1 MVWWTGRCFVKNWW
15 TWWLGDVAGLMI
27 VVPLILACHQR
38 GWRTWNVGRRLELA
52 VLFLCVVAAGQCIF
66 GNWLSDRLA
75 ENMIYAT
82 MILLIWVA
90 LRFELAEI
98 TAATLL
104 LCLAAIWGI
113 SRGVGAYRTEDSLFH
128 LQIFMNVYAATGLA
142 MAGIIAERRE
152 AACGSADI
160 AGPAARRDRS
170 AGTHPR
176 SLPPAPGVG
185 TRCHDCHAGRRR
197 DPAGQR
203 SRGED
208 VWLPSRRHWSAK
220 PSRCSF
226 RSVTGSGISN
236 TAEYKS
242 APHIR
247 LMGIGVELSARRRD
261 GRAFPVE
268 IALGPL
274 PTDEGLFVISS
285 IRDVTDRKLAE
296 KALRDSQERFD
307 LAVRGTDAGIWDWDL
322 RTNQVFFSPRWKGM
336 LGYEDHEIQASFAEW
351 RARLHPDDRQRALA
365 TIREYLDGQRTE
377 YELEHRLQH
386 KDGTYRWI
394 LARGAGRPG

>member
-1 MVWWTGRCFVKNWW
+1 MIATGNTLEALLACWLIGRWLNVRTIFSSVRDSFVFAGVAAGSCVIAASAGATILRIVGLVDWPLFVKNWW

-152 AACGSADI
+152 A
-160 AGPAARRDRS
+160 
-170 AGTHPR
+170 T
-176 SLPPAPGVG
+176 
-185 TRCHDCHAGRRR
+185 
-197 DPAGQR
+197 
-203 SRGED
+203 
-208 VWLPSRRHWSAK
+208 
-220 PSRCSF
+220 
-226 RSVTGSGISN
+226 
-236 TAEYKS
+236 
-242 APHIR
+242 
-247 LMGIGVELSARRRD
+247 
-261 GRAFPVE
+261 
-268 IALGPL
+268 
-274 PTDEGLFVISS
+274 
-285 IRDVTDRKLAE
+285 
-296 KALRDSQERFD
+296 
-307 LAVRGTDAGIWDWDL
+307 
-322 RTNQVFFSPRWKGM
+322 
-336 LGYEDHEIQASFAEW
+336 
-351 RARLHPDDRQRALA
+351 
-365 TIREYLDGQRTE
+365 
-377 YELEHRLQH
+377 
-386 KDGTYRWI
+386 
-394 LARGAGRPG
+394 